1 MKGEHFAE
9 NEKKSRALP
18 IINVAATGVLT
29 LAITLSLIFL
39 ERPTVSETEKRE
51 LAKFPEFSADDFF
64 SGKYTAQISEYF
76 SDTVP
81 NRDFFKTVSAS
92 FKKFMGL
99 QLGGT
104 TAYGD
109 MEIIKPVETTTEAT
123 TPPPSED
130 VTTDNN
136 SNAQTSPE
144 ETTVPEETTAE
155 TTTEPKGEEIAP
167 GVFVNGQI
175 VVKRSD
181 GHYWG
186 ISMFGGGSGERY
198 AGYIN
203 SFRSGVGNDV
213 NVFCMVVPTS
223 SAYYTPSN
231 FADYNAS
238 HLESINSVY
247 DNLDEGVVSID
258 AYGALAL
265 HTDEP
270 IYTRTDHH
278 WQPLGAYYAAQEFA
292 RVAGLPF
299 ADIDTME
306 VRSYENFMGSLYT
319 FTQDQ
324 DLYNDPEPFTYYV
337 PANDFSTHYFNTSY
351 EEGFRSIFFLEMDR
365 FNAYS
370 TFMGGDQKIVRVDT
384 DVNNGRKLAVIKD
397 SYGNAEI
404 PFFMNS
410 FEQIYVIDMRYFDL
424 NIFDFVEQE
433 GITDVLFTCCTFS
446 AVGPNAEGI
455 LTIQT
460 N

>member
-9 NEKKSRALP
+9 AKKAPVLA
-18 IINVAATGVLT
+18 IINVAVIGVLT
-29 LAITLSLIFL
+29 LVITVLMLVL
-39 ERPTVSETEKRE
+39 ERPTISESEKRE
-51 LAKFPEFSADDFF
+51 LAKFPEFSTEKFF
-64 SGKYTAQISEYF
+64 SGQYTAQISEYF

-81 NRDFFKTVSAS
+81 HRDYFKTLSAG
-92 FKKFMGL
+92 FKKLMGI

-104 TAYGD
+104 TYGG
-109 MEIIKPVETTTEAT
+109 MEIIKPVETTEAT
-123 TPPPSED
+123 TPQPVETTPPDSQGGA
-130 VTTDNN
+130 VTT
-136 SNAQTSPE
+136 PE
-144 ETTVPEETTAE
+144 QTTAPE
-155 TTTEPKGEEIAP
+155 VTTEATTTEPKGEEIAP

-186 ISMFGGGSGERY
+186 ISMFGGGSGENY
-198 AGYIN
+198 ARYIN
-203 SFRSGVGNDV
+203 DFRSGVGNDV

-238 HLESINSVY
+238 HLDSINSVY
-247 DNLDEGVVSID
+247 NNLSEGVVAID
-258 AYGALAL
+258 AHGALAK
-265 HTDEP
+265 HVDEP

-278 WQPLGAYYAAQEFA
+278 WQPLGAYYAAEEFA

-299 ADIDTME
+299 AKLDTME
-306 VRSYENFMGSLYT
+306 VRTYEDYMGSLYT

-324 DLYNDPEPFTYYV
+324 DLYNDPEVFTYYV

-351 EEGFRSIFFLEMDR
+351 QEGFRSIFFLQMDR

-384 DVNNGRKLAVIKD
+384 DVNNGRKIAVIKD

-404 PFFMNS
+404 PFLMNS

-424 NIFDFVEQE
+424 NIFDFVEEQ

-455 LTIQT
+455 HKIQT

>member
-1 MKGEHFAE
+1 MKGEHFAQK
-9 NEKKSRALP
+9 EKTTRALP
-18 IINVAATGVLT
+18 IVNVAVMGVLT
-29 LAITLSLIFL
+29 LIITLALLLL
-39 ERPTVSETEKRE
+39 EHPTVSETEKRE
-51 LAKFPEFSADDFF
+51 LTKFPEFSVEKLL
-64 SGKYTAQISEYF
+64 SGEYTAQISDYY

-81 NRDFFKTVSAS
+81 NRDFFKTLSAS
-92 FKKFMGL
+92 FKKLMGL

-104 TAYGD
+104 TAYGG
-109 MEIIKPVETTTEAT
+109 MEIIKPVETTPEAT
-123 TPPPSED
+123 TAPPEEI
-130 VTTDNN
+130 TTENN
-136 SNAQTSPE
+136 SNAQTTPQD
-144 ETTVPEETTAE
+144 TTAPEETTAE

-203 SFRSGVGNDV
+203 DFRSGVGNDV

-238 HLESINSVY
+238 HLDSINSVY
-247 DNLDEGVVSID
+247 DNLDEGVVAID

-292 RVAGLPF
+292 RVAELPF
-299 ADIDTME
+299 AELETME
-306 VRSYENFMGSLYT
+306 VRTYDDYMGSLYT

-324 DLYNDPEPFTYYV
+324 DLYNDPEVFTYYV
-337 PANDFSTHYFNTSY
+337 PANDFSTNYFNTSY

-455 LTIQT
+455 HTIQT